1 VETLIEFGGRSFKNQ
16 FARASKLGAA
26 WVLIVGE
33 DEAAKGI
40 YQLKE
45 MAAGTQISGTPDELL
60 KGIRPQD

>member
-1 VETLIEFGGRSFKNQ
+1 MARDEGSGGFKNQ
-16 FARASKLGAA
+16 FGRANKLGAA

-40 YQLKE
+40 YQLKD

-60 KGIRPQD
+60 KGVRS